1 MSIAFPLARI
11 SHQLPSQ
18 RASRRPQHEAGEKCG
33 LASLSRLATL
43 AVIMMS
49 ASCSIPE
56 PPANRYQSD
65 AEVIQQQARPVAELH
80 EQALAAIDD
89 GQYQQAI
96 DYLQRAIKIQP
107 RNAWSWHY
115 LAQTYW
121 HEDQLERCLAMIER
135 SSSYGSY
142 DDVLGGAN
150 DRLRAQCQ

>member
-18 RASRRPQHEAGEKCG
+18 RASQHPQHEAGEKCG
-33 LASLSRLATL
+33 LPSLSRLATL
-43 AVIMMS
+43 VVIMMCV
-49 ASCSIPE
+49 SCSIPE
-56 PPANRYQSD
+56 PPANRYESD

-121 HEDQLERCLAMIER
+121 YQGQLERCLAMLER
-135 SSSYGSY
+135 SGSYGSY

-150 DRLRAQCQ
+150 DRLRVQCQ

>member
-1 MSIAFPLARI
+1 MSIV
-11 SHQLPSQ
+11 
-18 RASRRPQHEAGEKCG
+18 
-33 LASLSRLATL
+33 SRLATL
-43 AVIMMS
+43 LVIMMS
-49 ASCSIPE
+49 VSCSVPE
-56 PPANRYQSD
+56 PPPNRYQSD
-65 AEVIQQQARPVAELH
+65 VEVIQQEARPVAELH
-80 EQALAAIDD
+80 NQALAAIDD

-121 HEDQLERCLAMIER
+121 YEGQLERCVAMIER

>member
-1 MSIAFPLARI
+1 MSIAFPPARI
-11 SHQLPSQ
+11 SHQPSSQ
-18 RASRRPQHEAGEKCG
+18 RAYRRPQHEVGQKYG
-33 LASLSRLATL
+33 LSSLSRLATL
-43 AVIMMS
+43 AVVMMS

-65 AEVIQQQARPVAELH
+65 TEVIQQQARPVAELH

>member
-1 MSIAFPLARI
+1 MSIAFPVARI
-11 SHQLPSQ
+11 SHQPPSQ
-18 RASRRPQHEAGEKCG
+18 RASRRPQHKVGEKCG
-33 LASLSRLATL
+33 LPSLNRLATL
-43 AVIMMS
+43 VVIMIS
-49 ASCSIPE
+49 ASCSIAE

-65 AEVIQQQARPVAELH
+65 VEVIQQEARPVAELH
-80 EQALAAIDD
+80 NQALAAIDD

-121 HEDQLERCLAMIER
+121 REGQLERCLAMIER
-135 SSSYGSY
+135 SSSYASY